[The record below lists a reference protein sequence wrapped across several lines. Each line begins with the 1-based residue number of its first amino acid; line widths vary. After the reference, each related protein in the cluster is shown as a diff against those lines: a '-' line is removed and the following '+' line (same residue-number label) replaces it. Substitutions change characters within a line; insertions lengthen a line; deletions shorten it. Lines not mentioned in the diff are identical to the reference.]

1 MESGTAIFLLR
12 FLIGIGVGIEYPVA
26 SALLVEL
33 LPNKHRGPR
42 LAMLTILWFAGAA
55 LAYIAGNAIMAM
67 AGPKAWHWVL
77 ASPALLGLPLLLVR
91 LGTPESARWLVSKD
105 RASKADRVI
114 KRVYGDSFSI
124 ANMPAASAD
133 KKVSLGTLLKSGY
146 PRRHSKTDAGAA
158 WRLPSASTDLPEA
171 IHTIRWHAE
180 LIDKAYDHTAAHRA
194 RRAGAGGARGHR
206 RGRAGAAVVLNQD
219 HLDRRTA
226 GMIARCSA

>member
-67 AGPKAWHWVL
+67 AGPKAWHWAL

-158 WRLPSASTDLPEA
+158 WRLPSASTDLP
-171 IHTIRWHAE
+171 HHP
-180 LIDKAYDHTAAHRA
+180 LA
-194 RRAGAGGARGHR
+194 RRADRQGLQPHGGPQGTARWRWWCTRPSAWSGWCC
-206 RGRAGAAVVLNQD
+206 RGLESRPSGSTHSRHDRALLRMN
-219 HLDRRTA
+219 
-226 GMIARCSA
+226 

>member
-26 SALLVEL
+26 SALLVEF
-33 LPNKHRGPR
+33 LPNKHRGSR

-105 RASKADRVI
+105 RASEADRVI

-124 ANMPAASAD
+124 ANMP
-133 KKVSLGTLLKSGY
+133 
-146 PRRHSKTDAGAA
+146 RHRQTK
-158 WRLPSASTDLPEA
+158 RC
-171 IHTIRWHAE
+171 RW
-180 LIDKAYDHTAAHRA
+180 
-194 RRAGAGGARGHR
+194 
-206 RGRAGAAVVLNQD
+206 
-219 HLDRRTA
+219 
-226 GMIARCSA
+226 ARCSSRATQGGIRRRTREPPGACPAQAPTCPRPSTPSAGTPS